1 MNKEKLSALIKVQV
15 NKESSLIDDHLQVV
29 VNDALSPKLYIL
41 VFRQSL
47 SS

>member
-1 MNKEKLSALIKVQV
+1 MNKENLNALIKVQV
-15 NKESSLIDDHLQVV
+15 NKESSLMIILQIM